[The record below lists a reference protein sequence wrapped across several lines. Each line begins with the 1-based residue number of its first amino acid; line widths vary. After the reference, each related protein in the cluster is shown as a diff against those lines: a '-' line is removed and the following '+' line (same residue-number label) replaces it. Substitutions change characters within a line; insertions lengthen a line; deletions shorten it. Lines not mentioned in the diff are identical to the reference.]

1 MFSTPVGNPVISHET
16 EEGCKI
22 WRVINLSFQNWQK
35 EFDKF
40 LPEHQK
46 SQKFSF
52 NGLLLSKVYTFWAK
66 KSRGVI
72 FHETEKGYKIWREID
87 LSLQNWHKEFDKCW
101 PEHSKISK
109 IFTIFK
115 VRWGRGHPP
124 GPSHYEKPWITLLY
138 FFSPNNINFA
148 QREPIKMKV
157 FESFKCSGQN
167 SSSSLCQLWND
178 KSVPLYILRNSSLLW
193 QIIPFWILSS
203 YFFRFGLENPI
214 KIPIFECSGKNLPYS
229 YHVISQ
235 TTSQLKVML
244 DKSANNVLGAGM

>member
-1 MFSTPVGNPVISHET
+1 MPENLLKMNFFTHIFQEFYLDFKLLFIVLILGIISWKGVSRFSGVGGG
-16 EEGCKI
+16 GC
-22 WRVINLSFQNWQK
+22 
-35 EFDKF
+35 
-40 LPEHQK
+40 
-46 SQKFSF
+46 FSD
-52 NGLLLSKVYTFWAK
+52 
-66 KSRGVI
+66 RGCRI
-72 FHETEKGYKIWREID
+72 GGKTEKGYKIWREID

-109 IFTIFK
+109 IFIIFK
-115 VRWGRGHPP
+115 VKWGRGHPP

-138 FFSPNNINFA
+138 FFSPSNIYFA

-157 FESFKCSGQN
+157 FESFKRSGQN

-178 KSVPLYILRNSSLLW
+178 KSVPLYILRNSSLSW

-229 YHVISQ
+229 YHVIFQ
-235 TTSQLKVML
+235 TTGQLKVML